1 MALFVIL
8 DEMPFDRWN
17 GEVGFIHATGFA
29 IVEADGSLTMTYED
43 EDHAEPGDDDIV
55 IDMDQ
60 YVRYRRDWI

>member
-1 MALFVIL
+1 MALFVQL

-17 GEVGFIHATGFA
+17 GDVGFIHATGFA
-29 IVEADGSLTMTYED
+29 IVEADCSLTTTYED
-43 EDHAEPGDDDIV
+43 EDHAEPGDDDVV